1 VYPTS
6 HERIDP
12 QGQTQIA
19 GGTVFDSYT
28 SIPMTSTWFARVG
41 MSPYSLL
48 GLYDDVAAS
57 GTTPVVDHR
66 GMHDRAA

>member
-1 VYPTS
+1 M
-6 HERIDP
+6 
-12 QGQTQIA
+12 
-19 GGTVFDSYT
+19 FDNHA

-48 GLYDDVAAS
+48 GLYDDAAATP
-57 GTTPVVDHR
+57 TTTVIDHQ